1 MPRKIEPVT
10 VDFGEDT
17 NNEIAQHIYDQLDNL
32 ERMHIDL
39 HKNKIPKWRKLY
51 LGTPSEATRSFP
63 FPNAANTIVQVI
75 GETVDTMTARVM
87 GLLYSTHPLWVFQ
100 NYARVKDPNEIK
112 INEQRHQ
119 ALQDFMDL
127 VGYEPAELDLY
138 RIEGQWFT
146 DTARLGTGFVKA
158 SLEDCTEA
166 VVVGYDEATKKIK
179 GNETT
184 VYKGP
189 RVTKLRHEDV
199 LVDPNCQTIDEA
211 DFVAVRRS
219 LSKFELEERGFTGA
233 FDKEAVDAILNK
245 PDRSRP
251 RETVQQE
258 NQQQG
263 ISAVPGPDYATAEW
277 DIYECHVAWWHNGRK
292 YRLIYHYHKMS
303 RTVMRKVFNFMPNNR
318 KPIFRA
324 KLGYRTDGMYGHG
337 YSELLELYQEELS
350 TTHNQRLDN
359 ATVANT
365 RALRI
370 SPRARAL
377 DSSVEL
383 YPSALIIGEK
393 DEVETLQIGDV
404 YPSTFKNEEMTLG
417 LVARRAGITPAQS
430 GMGTGGMMKRPAVY
444 TAQGTLAVLQ
454 ETNSV
459 VGHATSEFRHA
470 HVTLG
475 GALVEMY
482 AQFGTNGRED
492 MFGLDRDR
500 LNEAMEA
507 FLDQRMR
514 IPIRAASGSLN
525 KEVDKQTG
533 MLMAGLMQRQYTAIG
548 QLMQAIANPMVD
560 PKTKK
565 YFIAVAMASN
575 LLHKRVLKDFGY
587 EQPDIYVPEVEDE
600 QQTQG
605 TVQQGGVAS
614 QGAPMAGGGSAPAP
628 PSPGG
633 FSNPN
638 MAASVAG
645 LAGGA
650 RTGG

>member
-1 MPRKIEPVT
+1 MPRKIQPVT
-10 VDFGEDT
+10 VDFGTDT
-17 NNEIAQHIYDQLDNL
+17 NAEIEQYIYNQLDNL
-32 ERMHIDL
+32 EKMHVDL

-51 LGTPSEATRSFP
+51 LGVPNEAIRSFP

-87 GLLYSTHPLWVFQ
+87 GLLYATHPLWVFQ
-100 NYARVKDPNEIK
+100 NYSRVKDPQEIK
-112 INEQRHQ
+112 LNEQRHQ
-119 ALQDFMDL
+119 VLQDFMDL

-146 DTARLGTGFVKA
+146 DAARLGTSFVKE
-158 SLEDCTEA
+158 SLEDKVEA
-166 VVVGYDEATKKIK
+166 VVVGYDESSKKIK
-179 GNETT
+179 GNEQTI
-184 VYKGP
+184 YKGP
-189 RVTKLRHEDV
+189 KVTKLRHEDV
-199 LVDPNCQTIDEA
+199 LVDPNCQTIEDA
-211 DFVAVRRS
+211 DVVAVRRT
-219 LSKFELEERGFTGA
+219 LNKFQLEERGFTGA
-233 FDKEAVDAILNK
+233 FDAEAVEAISGR
-245 PDRSRP
+245 PDRSVP
-251 RETVQQE
+251 RDTVQQE

-263 ISAVPGPDYATAEW
+263 ISPTPSMDMASAEW
-277 DIYECHVAWWHNGRK
+277 DIYEVHLAWWHNGRK
-292 YRLIYHYHKMS
+292 YWLIYHYHKMT
-303 RTVMRKVFNFMPNNR
+303 RTVLRKVFNFMPNNR
-318 KPIFRA
+318 RPIFRA

-377 DSSVEL
+377 DSNVEL
-383 YPSALIIGEK
+383 YPTALIIGEK
-393 DEVETLQIGDV
+393 DEVEAIQVGDV

-417 LVARRAGITPAQS
+417 LVGRRAGVSPAQS
-430 GMGTGGMMKRPAVY
+430 GMGTGGMMKRPAIY

-470 HVTLG
+470 HTTLG
-475 GALVEMY
+475 GALVEAY
-482 AQFGTNGRED
+482 AQFGTNGREE
-492 MFGLDRDR
+492 MFGLDSDR
-500 LNEAMEA
+500 LKEALEE
-507 FLDQRMR
+507 FLAQRLR

-548 QLMQAIANPMVD
+548 QLMQAIANPMID
-560 PKTKK
+560 PKTKQ
-565 YFIAVAMASN
+565 YFISVAMASN
-575 LLHKRVLKDFGY
+575 LLHKRILKDFGY
-587 EQPDIYVPEVEDE
+587 EQPDIYVPEVDNE
-600 QQTQG
+600 QQNQG
-605 TVQQGGVAS
+605 PVQGGAMAPG
-614 QGAPMAGGGSAPAP
+614 GAPMAGGGAPAP
-628 PSPGG
+628 QPSQGG

-645 LAGGA
+645 LATSQGA
-650 RTGG
+650 GH

>member
-17 NNEIAQHIYDQLDNL
+17 NNEIAQYVYAQLDYL
-32 ERMHIDL
+32 EKAHVDL
-39 HKNKIPKWRKLY
+39 HKSKLTKWRKLY

-63 FPNAANTIVQVI
+63 FPNAANTIVQVV

-87 GLLYSTHPLWVFQ
+87 GLLYATHPLWVFQ
-100 NYARVKDPNEIK
+100 NYAKEKDPENIK
-112 INEQRHQ
+112 KAEQRHQ

-138 RIEGQWFT
+138 RVEGQWFT
-146 DTARLGTGFVKA
+146 DTAKLGTGFVKA
-158 SLEDCTEA
+158 SLEDCVEA
-166 VVVGYDEATKKIK
+166 VVVGYDESSKKIK
-179 GNETT
+179 GVEKTM
-184 VYKGP
+184 YKGP
-189 RVTKLRHEDV
+189 RITKLRHEDV
-199 LVDPNCQTIDEA
+199 LVDPNRQTMDDAEFIG
-211 DFVAVRRS
+211 VRRS
-219 LSKFELEERGFTGA
+219 YNKFELEERGFTGA
-233 FDKEAVDAILNK
+233 FDKEAVDAVIGR

-263 ISAVPGPDYATAEW
+263 IAATPGPDLASAEW
-277 DIYECHVAWWHNGRK
+277 DIYECHLAWWHNGRK
-292 YRLIYHYHKMS
+292 YWLIYHYHKMS
-303 RTVMRKVFNFMPNNR
+303 KTVMRKVFNFMPNNR
-318 KPIFRA
+318 RPIFRA

-337 YSELLELYQEELS
+337 YAELLEMYQEELS

-377 DSSVEL
+377 DSNVEL
-383 YPSALIIGEK
+383 YPTALIIGEK
-393 DEVETLQIGDV
+393 DEVEAIQVGDV

-417 LVARRAGITPAQS
+417 LVARRAGVSPAQS

-482 AQFGTNGRED
+482 AQFGTNGREQ
-492 MFGLDRDR
+492 MFGLDADR
-500 LNEAMEA
+500 LNEALEE
-507 FLDQRMR
+507 FLAQRLR
-514 IPIRAASGSLN
+514 IPIRAATGSLN

-548 QLMQAIANPMVD
+548 QLMQAVSNPMV
-560 PKTKK
+560 PPQTKQ
-565 YFIAVAMASN
+565 YFTGVIMASN
-575 LLHKRVLKDFGY
+575 LLHKRILKDFGY
-587 EQPDIYVPEVEDE
+587 EQPDIYVPEVENE
-600 QQTQG
+600 QPNQG
-605 TVQQGGVAS
+605 AVQGGPMAPG
-614 QGAPMAGGGSAPAP
+614 GAPMEGGGAPAP
-628 PSPGG
+628 QPSAGG
-633 FSNPN
+633 FANPN

-645 LAGGA
+645 LTPSAGAGH
-650 RTGG
+650 